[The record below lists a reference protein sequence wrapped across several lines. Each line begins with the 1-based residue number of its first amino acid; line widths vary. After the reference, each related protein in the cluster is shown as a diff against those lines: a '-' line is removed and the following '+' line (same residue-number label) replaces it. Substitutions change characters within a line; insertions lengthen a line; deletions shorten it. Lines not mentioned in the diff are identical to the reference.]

1 MHVWRAAFA
10 AVILTAPP
18 AQAETAAELCART
31 ARLGNIEACTAAVAA
46 NRHDLASRR
55 HLALAYLSRND
66 YENTA
71 RVHGEIV
78 ALAPDEHTT
87 HFDFAAALA
96 TFWRYEEALEPLA
109 VALRLDPDHGPTL
122 RLAAILYE
130 ANRRHDDAFAVIR
143 RGAEGGDRLLM
154 FALSAKYRRGL
165 GTPVDP
171 EAAFHWLNR
180 AAEHGHITAM
190 RMLRDILR
198 EGREGIPPDD
208 AKAAY
213 WDERQRREGLH
224 PER

>member
-1 MHVWRAAFA
+1 MSVG
-10 AVILTAPP
+10 
-18 AQAETAAELCART
+18 AQV
-31 ARLGNIEACTAAVAA
+31 N
-46 NRHDLASRR
+46 
-55 HLALAYLSRND
+55 
-66 YENTA
+66 
-71 RVHGEIV
+71 GEIV
-78 ALAPDEHTT
+78 ALAPDDHAT

-143 RGAEGGDRLLM
+143 RGAERGDRLQM
-154 FALSAKYRRGL
+154 FALSAKYCRGL

-171 EAAFHWLNR
+171 EAAFRWLNQ

-198 EGREGIPPDD
+198 EGREGIPLDD

-213 WDERQRREGLH
+213 WDERLRREGLH